1 MPAVQDD
8 SMPARIGT
16 WDVVQPLAR
25 GGMAAV
31 YLVRRIG
38 PGGFA
43 RHAAMKL
50 VRPELAAKAELRA
63 MFLDEA
69 RLAARIVHTNVVH
82 IEELGEHEGRL
93 FLVMEYV
100 PGVTLADFMESLD
113 DLQRGLD
120 VAMAVAIGAR
130 IAAGLHAAHETRDGA
145 GKLLQVVHRD
155 VSPQNVIVS
164 TQGAVKLIDF
174 GIASAR
180 DRLYQTHRKLV
191 RGKLHYMAPEQLQG
205 GAVDRRADVFSLGVV
220 LWELLT
226 QTRLLRGDDPAQ
238 IIYAIVRGEL
248 PPPGAFGG
256 VPHSIDRLV
265 MRMLAAKPDD
275 RPASAREVRD
285 ALKAAMPDAFLIEDD
300 EVASLLIGACAARLQ
315 RLPSLET
322 AQPFNTAE
330 LSMRP
335 PMALEKHT
343 RAVDPEASQATIAGL
358 GRKRSSPTESL
369 EREPARHSRPSGST
383 RDSATQLGVP
393 GAPSREMP
401 IVSRPSA
408 PSEVEPSPSVGE
420 VAQSASVP
428 VVAPQ
433 RTSDPTPDTL
443 PTRSLPIW
451 FWIVAAT
458 LVGGGVGLAAWLLA
472 S

>member
-8 SMPARIGT
+8 SIPARIGT
-16 WDVVQPLAR
+16 WDVVRPLAR

-50 VRPELAAKAELRA
+50 VRPELAAKPELRA

-69 RLAARIVHTNVVH
+69 RLAARIVHANVVH
-82 IEELGEHEGRL
+82 IEELGEHDGRL

-113 DLQRGLD
+113 DLRRGLD

-191 RGKLHYMAPEQLQG
+191 RGKLHYMSPEQLQG
-205 GAVDRRADVFSLGVV
+205 DTVDRRADVFSLGVV

-315 RLPSLET
+315 RLPTLDT

-343 RAVDPEASQATIAGL
+343 RAVDPEPGQATIAGL
-358 GRKRSSPTESL
+358 AKKRSSPTESL
-369 EREPARHSRPSGST
+369 EREPVAPARLS

-393 GAPSREMP
+393 GAPSREVP

-408 PSEVEPSPSVGE
+408 PSPE
-420 VAQSASVP
+420 VAADRASP
-428 VVAPQ
+428 VVVAQQ
-433 RTSDPTPDTL
+433 RDSLPTPDTL

-451 FWIVAAT
+451 IWIVAAT
-458 LVGGGVGLAAWLLA
+458 LVGGVVGVAAWLLA